1 MLPPPSSSAPEA
13 DTDSTAELP
22 ILDAAANST
31 SATLVTAPPPAAEEP
46 HTRTDTWVL
55 PQPGGAGG
63 EQRRDLEAQLQSLT
77 TTVHA
82 LTEQL
87 REAREVLAGKN
98 ARLLQVEK
106 ARDEAQAA
114 HAAAEQRNAALEAA
128 ASSAATAPAAQG
140 EHLASERLAAER
152 RIAEL
157 TADLAQQQNAFTTQ
171 AAQLAASERQLVSL
185 NAELQAAR
193 AARGAELEQ
202 ARGALAEA
210 ERRAQQAATQLDT
223 LQAQALATQERSEGL
238 QRSLQQLQGE
248 QQSQHGHAPQ
258 PQQAATAR
266 GAAPGERLL
275 LELEESRAQAA
286 RYFEALQSLE
296 GRRRIAEELL
306 SDLHHEGAAREDQ
319 MARVRGEL
327 TARERALREREM
339 QLGEHAAR
347 LASLEQQLTSL
358 NGALTHRDAQ
368 LRDAQ
373 REREGLQQSVAR
385 LQGEVASSEERR
397 QALEAQLLQQQ
408 TSAAQQLAE
417 LNALRGHNQELH
429 GSLESA
435 RSATAAAG
443 AESAAHD
450 AVLLRERERARQAEE
465 TLSSERQRVGELEG
479 ELATLR
485 GEMEDWGGVLRSAQ
499 GHVAS
504 IEAAEKRARALEAE
518 LAQQRELTRNLQS
531 QSESH
536 SARVRELQGEL
547 QTASASVERLEA
559 QMRERGVRLE
569 DLARAPRHG
578 PHETRHVL
586 TDTAANPSLREAA
599 RAFADGADAE
609 DAPLHADGNARL
621 LIYSD
626 GGREVVHVLGRKT
639 SIGRTPD
646 NDLQLDTKFVS
657 RHHAVIL
664 AGPES
669 TIIEDLNSTNGV
681 LVNGRRVTRQ
691 ALQQG
696 DQIAIGRAHYRYELR
711 RADRR

>member
-22 ILDAAANST
+22 ILDAAARST

-98 ARLLQVEK
+98 ARLVQVEK

-114 HAAAEQRNAALEAA
+114 HAAAEQRHAALQAA
-128 ASSAATAPAAQG
+128 ASSAAPAPAAQG
-140 EHLASERLAAER
+140 EPLAGERLASER

-157 TADLAQQQNAFTTQ
+157 TADLAQQQNAFTAQ

-185 NAELQAAR
+185 NTELQAAR

-210 ERRAQQAATQLDT
+210 ERRAQQAAAQLDT
-223 LQAQALATQERSEGL
+223 LQAQSRAAQERSEGL

-248 QQSQHGHAPQ
+248 QQSQHGHA

-327 TARERALREREM
+327 AARERVLREREM

-368 LRDAQ
+368 LRDTQ

-385 LQGEVASSEERR
+385 LQGEVASSGERR

-408 TSAAQQLAE
+408 TGAAPQLAE
-417 LNALRGHNQELH
+417 LNALRAQNQELR

-465 TLSSERQRVGELEG
+465 TLGSERQRVGQLEG

-578 PHETRHVL
+578 LHEARHVL

-599 RAFADGADAE
+599 RAFADGEDAE
-609 DAPLHADGNARL
+609 EPPLHADGNARL